1 MELFDEIVRTTVNPD
16 GTAEETRWAHEE
28 AMREAC
34 GMFLTA
40 ERRFRRLDTHP
51 DVVKDSK
58 LNLQWW
64 DALES
69 LYERDKA
76 LWRMFVGSQ
85 PTMADNKLY
94 ARFREM
100 LLKGGSLKANA

>member
-1 MELFDEIVRTTVNPD
+1 MEMFDELISTTVKPD
-16 GTAEETRWAHEE
+16 GSVAETRWAHEE

-34 GMFLTA
+34 CMFLKA
-40 ERRFRRLDTHP
+40 ERRFRRLDADP

-76 LWRMFVGSQ
+76 LWRMFVGPQ
-85 PTMADNKLY
+85 PTTADNKLY
-94 ARFREM
+94 ARFREL
-100 LLKGGSLKANA
+100 LLKGSGLKANA